1 MIFGQVTVEDALG
14 CVLAHSLAVGHQRLR
29 KGIVLDADHLT
40 ALSAAGY
47 DQITVA
53 RLEDGDA
60 HEDAA
65 APQLAQALCPDP
77 DAANVTLTPAFTGR
91 VNIIAGTAGVVRLD
105 ADRLIVANGIDPMI
119 TVATVPDLH
128 QMQQGGLIA
137 TVKIISYAVQQ
148 AVLDQVCEHVRD
160 AIRLVTPVVKTA
172 SLIVTHTDT
181 GAGQKGV
188 EAIRAR
194 CDALDVDLV
203 DVIDCQH
210 TEAEIAAALTPI
222 QTDLI
227 MILTGSATSDIHD
240 TAPLAVC
247 QAGGEVARFGIP
259 VDPGNLL
266 FFGSL
271 GDRPVIG
278 LPGCAR
284 SIALNGADWVLART
298 VCGIDITPNDFA
310 AMSVG
315 GLLKEIPTRP
325 HPRKKKRTD

>member
-1 MIFGQVTVEDALG
+1 MIFGQVTVDDALG

-65 APQLAQALCPDP
+65 ATQLAQALCPDP
-77 DAANVTLTPAFTGR
+77 DAAHVTLTPAFTGR

-148 AVLDQVCEHVRD
+148 SVLDQVCERVRD
-160 AIRLVTPVVKTA
+160 VICLVTPVVKTA

-194 CDALDVDLV
+194 CDALGVDLV

-310 AMSVG
+310 AMTVG

>member
-1 MIFGQVTVEDALG
+1 MIFGQVTVDDALG

-65 APQLAQALCPDP
+65 ATQLAQALCPDP

-91 VNIIAGTAGVVRLD
+91 VNIIAETAGVVRLD

-194 CDALDVDLV
+194 CDALGVDLV

-247 QAGGEVARFGIP
+247 QAGGEVMRFGIP

>member
-1 MIFGQVTVEDALG
+1 MIFGQVTVDDALG

-65 APQLAQALCPDP
+65 ATQLAQALCPDP

-194 CDALDVDLV
+194 CDALGVDLV

>member
-1 MIFGQVTVEDALG
+1 
-14 CVLAHSLAVGHQRLR
+14 
-29 KGIVLDADHLT
+29 
-40 ALSAAGY
+40 
-47 DQITVA
+47 VA

-65 APQLAQALCPDP
+65 ATQLAQALCPDP
-77 DAANVTLTPAFTGR
+77 DSAHVTLTPAFTGR

-137 TVKIISYAVQQ
+137 TVKIISYAVQR

-160 AIRLVTPVVKTA
+160 SIRLVTPVVKTA

-181 GAGQKGV
+181 GVGQKGV

-194 CDALDVDLV
+194 CDALGVDLV

-240 TAPLAVC
+240 TAPLAVF

>member
-1 MIFGQVTVEDALG
+1 MIFGQVTVDDALG

-29 KGIVLDADHLT
+29 KGMVLDADHLT

-65 APQLAQALCPDP
+65 ATQLAQALCPDP

-105 ADRLIVANGIDPMI
+105 ADRLIVANGIDAMI

-194 CDALDVDLV
+194 CDALGVDLV

>member
-1 MIFGQVTVEDALG
+1 MIFGQVTVGDALG

-29 KGIVLDADHLT
+29 KGMVLDADHLA

-65 APQLAQALCPDP
+65 ATQLAQALCPDP
-77 DAANVTLTPAFTGR
+77 NSAHVTLTPAFTGR

-105 ADRLIVANGIDPMI
+105 ADRLIVANGIDAMI

-137 TVKIISYAVQQ
+137 TVKIISYAVQR

-181 GAGQKGV
+181 GVGQKGV

-194 CDALDVDLV
+194 CDALGVDLV

-247 QAGGEVARFGIP
+247 QAGGEVTRFGIP

>member
-1 MIFGQVTVEDALG
+1 MIFGQVTVGDALG
-14 CVLAHSLAVGHQRLR
+14 CVLAHSLSVGHQRLR
-29 KGIVLDADHLT
+29 KGMVLDADHLT

-65 APQLAQALCPDP
+65 ATQLAQALCPDP
-77 DAANVTLTPAFTGR
+77 DSAHVTLTPAFTGR

-105 ADRLIVANGIDPMI
+105 ADRLIVANGIDAMI

-137 TVKIISYAVQQ
+137 TVKIISYAVQR

-194 CDALDVDLV
+194 CDALGVDLV
-203 DVIDCQH
+203 DVIDSQH

-247 QAGGEVARFGIP
+247 QAGGEVTRFGIP

-298 VCGIDITPNDFA
+298 VCGIDVTPNDFA

>member
-1 MIFGQVTVEDALG
+1 MIFGQVTVGDALG
-14 CVLAHSLAVGHQRLR
+14 CVLAHSLAVGHRRLR
-29 KGIVLDADHLT
+29 KGMVLDADHLT
-40 ALSAAGY
+40 TLSAAGY

-65 APQLAQALCPDP
+65 ATQLAQALCPDP
-77 DAANVTLTPAFTGR
+77 DSAHVTLTPAFTGR

-105 ADRLIVANGIDPMI
+105 ADRLIVANGIDAMI

-137 TVKIISYAVQQ
+137 TVKIISYAVQR

-181 GAGQKGV
+181 GVGQKGV

-194 CDALDVDLV
+194 CDALGVDLV

-247 QAGGEVARFGIP
+247 QAGGEVTRFGIP

>member
-1 MIFGQVTVEDALG
+1 MIFGQVTVDDALG

-65 APQLAQALCPDP
+65 ATQLAQALCPDP

-194 CDALDVDLV
+194 CDALGVDLV

-247 QAGGEVARFGIP
+247 QAGGDVARFGIP